1 MTNINKETINYFQNV
16 EKKLKNIPPVSVLTN
31 QEGKKS
37 SYEVFQKNKVRLSKT
52 DEEARMNARIDNMIT
67 GKTFDESETPDK
79 ELINLDEKLIDT
91 LINRELKDILS

>member
-16 EKKLKNIPPVSVLTN
+16 GKKLKNIPPVSVLTN

>member
-16 EKKLKNIPPVSVLTN
+16 GKKLKNIPPVSVLTN
-31 QEGKKS
+31 KEGEKS